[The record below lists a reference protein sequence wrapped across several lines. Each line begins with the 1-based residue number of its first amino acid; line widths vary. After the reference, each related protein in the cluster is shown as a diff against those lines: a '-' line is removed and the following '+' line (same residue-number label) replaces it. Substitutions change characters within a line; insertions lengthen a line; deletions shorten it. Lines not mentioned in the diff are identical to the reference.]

1 MTIEATNEK
10 VGRLG
15 RRSKTLRAT
24 TMPIGES
31 DANIFNCPACA
42 RPLGT
47 GVSRCPGCG
56 TRLLAGVQLN
66 RALVFIAV
74 GLATGVLVGGGIMG
88 IVSGA
93 SRAAEVAIVAPQAI
107 VTPSQLPVATAGAP
121 AVDPAIPTSA
131 LSALRQSAVVN
142 QRILGDAERLT
153 LALASSQPSAS
164 AIAPVLRS
172 LAATAAFGRGIAPE
186 VADWGDGA
194 AVSAG
199 LADFYGSVGAIAAD
213 GLTAS
218 VRNPSAY
225 IAAAKRMLTA
235 IAGVTDLDAASR
247 ALAATADVDLPPLD
261 PSAAGAP

>member
-10 VGRLG
+10 VGRFG

-47 GVSRCPGCG
+47 GVARCPGCG
-56 TRLLAGVQLN
+56 TRLMAGVQLN
-66 RALVFIAV
+66 RALAFIAI
-74 GLATGVLVGGGIMG
+74 GLTAGALVGGAVMGIM
-88 IVSGA
+88 SAARQA
-93 SRAAEVAIVAPQAI
+93 SEVAVVVPPAV

-121 AVDPAIPTSA
+121 VVDSAIPTSA

-153 LALASSQPSAS
+153 LALASSRPSAS
-164 AIAPVLRS
+164 DIAPVLRS

-186 VADWGDGA
+186 VADWDEGA

-199 LADFYGSVGAIAAD
+199 LADFYSSVGAIAAD
-213 GLTAS
+213 GLSAS
-218 VRNPSAY
+218 VRNPAAY
-225 IAAAKRMLTA
+225 VTAAERMLAA
-235 IAGVTDLDAASR
+235 IAGVADLDAASR
-247 ALAATADVDLPPLD
+247 TLAATADIDLPLLD
-261 PSAAGAP
+261 PSAASAP